1 MPRQEMPPIPP
12 DDEHAAGAPDAP
24 DVPGARGVTLVVG
37 AGGAAC
43 AAGVGAYRA
52 LQRAGV
58 PVDAVVG
65 SSTGA
70 AVAAALALGWEAETT
85 EAVLRRLW
93 VPAVMRGARQRAAL
107 RLALPRLGR
116 GGAFALSEGGALTER
131 VRRAFGEARF
141 GDTRIPL
148 LIVATDLASGERV
161 RIEEGL
167 VADAVRASLSVPL
180 LFPPVELQGRAL
192 VDGALS
198 EPLPVLEA
206 AGWGSAAVVALGFA
220 SQKPRRAGGALG
232 AVLAT
237 HVTAVNNLMRLASA
251 YQDLAA
257 PMRLLRLEPALGGAT
272 PMFDGSGTAQAVARG
287 ERAMDEAMD
296 ELRRLLT

>member
-1 MPRQEMPPIPP
+1 MSRQELPPIP
-12 DDEHAAGAPDAP
+12 HNHTNAAGAA
-24 DVPGARGVTLVVG
+24 GVTLVVG

-43 AAGVGAYRA
+43 AAAVGAHRA

-58 PVDAVVG
+58 RVDGIAG

-116 GGAFALSEGGALTER
+116 GGAFALSEGGALAER

-141 GDTRIPL
+141 EDTRIPL

-161 RIEEGL
+161 RVEEGL

-180 LFPPVELQGRAL
+180 VFPPVPLLGREL

-198 EPLPVLEA
+198 DPLPVLEA
-206 AGWGSAAVVALGFA
+206 VGWGSAAVVALGFA
-220 SQKPRRAGGALG
+220 SAAPPRAGGALG

-237 HVTAVNNLMRLASA
+237 HAAAANNLMRLASA
-251 YQDLAA
+251 YYDLAA
-257 PMRLLRLEPALGGAT
+257 PVRLLRLEPDLGGGT
-272 PMFDGSGTAQAVARG
+272 PMFDGSGTAEAIAGG
-287 ERAMDEAMD
+287 ERAMEAAMED
-296 ELRRLLT
+296 LRRLLA

>member
-1 MPRQEMPPIPP
+1 MSRPEMAPNPPN
-12 DDEHAAGAPDAP
+12 DEHAPTAP
-24 DVPGARGVTLVVG
+24 GVTLVVG

-58 PVDAVVG
+58 PVDGLVG

-70 AVAAALALGWEAETT
+70 AVVAALALGWEAETT

-107 RLALPRLGR
+107 RLAVPRLG
-116 GGAFALSEGGALTER
+116 GGGGFALSEGGALAER

-141 GDTRIPL
+141 EDTRIPL
-148 LIVATDLASGERV
+148 LIVATDLSSGERV

-180 LFPPVELQGRAL
+180 LFPPVPLLGREL

-220 SQKPRRAGGALG
+220 SRVPPRAGGALG

-237 HVTAVNNLMRLASA
+237 HATAVNNLMRLASA

-257 PMRLLRLEPALGGAT
+257 PMRLLRLEPALAGAT
-272 PMFDGSGTAQAVARG
+272 PMFDGSGTADAIARG
-287 ERAMDEAMD
+287 ERAMDDAMD
-296 ELRRLLT
+296 DLRRLLA

>member
-1 MPRQEMPPIPP
+1 MPRPERSPTPHN
-12 DDEHAAGAPDAP
+12 DRSETRAP
-24 DVPGARGVTLVVG
+24 GITLVVG

-43 AAGVGAYRA
+43 AAAVGAHRA

-58 PVDAVVG
+58 VVDGIVG

-70 AVAAALALGWEAETT
+70 AVAAALALGWEAGTT

-116 GGAFALSEGGALTER
+116 GGAFALSEAGALEER

-141 GDTRIPL
+141 DDARIPL

-161 RIEEGL
+161 GIEEGL
-167 VADAVRASLSVPL
+167 LADAVRASLSVPL
-180 LFPPVELQGRAL
+180 LFPPVPWRGREL

-198 EPLPVLEA
+198 DPLPVLEA
-206 AGWGSAAVVALGFA
+206 ARWGSGVAVVLGFA
-220 SQKPRRAGGALG
+220 SRAPLRAGGALG

-237 HVTAVNNLMRLASA
+237 HAAAVNNLMRLASA
-251 YQDLAA
+251 YHDLAA
-257 PMRLLRLEPALGGAT
+257 PMRLLRLEPELGGAT
-272 PMFDGSGTAQAVARG
+272 PMFDGSGTAEAIAGG
-287 ERAMDEAMD
+287 ERAMEDAME
-296 ELRRLLT
+296 ELRRLLA